1 MNWHLPFLDAT
12 PGTHPAIDL
21 CTAPAQAP
29 GLLDTCHLNL
39 DTLLTSG
46 ISIVLTLAIAFAI
59 RWRLSNGPPGKL
71 QLIFEMALDY
81 VRSQIREL
89 AHEDAAFVV
98 PLAATIGLYILIANY
113 LDFFPLGVFPNLV
126 PANADWNQTLA
137 MALIVFFWSQG
148 YSLRV
153 LGVRGFLRKFT
164 KPFESGMV
172 TRIVFIPLNVI
183 EEIAKPLSLSLRL
196 FGNIFAGVVMIFLIV
211 VLLGQCSTLPYVG
224 PILIAPAF
232 MAAWKGFDVLFIG
245 AIQAFIFMLLTIVY
259 FGQAREGL
267 EEEHH

>member
-1 MNWHLPFLDAT
+1 MTLTQLLLDVT
-12 PGTHPAIDL
+12 PGTHPAIDI
-21 CTAPAQAP
+21 CNSPAQAP
-29 GLLDTCHLNL
+29 GLLDTCHLNIDTVVTSGVSIAL
-39 DTLLTSG
+39 TLL
-46 ISIVLTLAIAFAI
+46 IAFAV
-59 RWRLSNGPPGKL
+59 RWRLSHGPPGKL
-71 QLIFEMALDY
+71 QLVFELALDY
-81 VRSQIREL
+81 VRSQIKEL
-89 AHEDAAFVV
+89 ASEDAAFVL

-113 LDFFPLGVFPNLV
+113 LDFFPLGVFPYLV

-148 YSLRV
+148 YSLKV
-153 LGVRGFLRKFT
+153 LGLRGFLRKFT
-164 KPFESGMV
+164 KPFESGLV

-211 VLLGQCSTLPYVG
+211 VLLGQCSALPYVG
-224 PILIAPAF
+224 PIVVAPAF

-267 EEEHH
+267 EEHH